1 MLNKCKI
8 LETRRG
14 FSVWKLKDYGAG
26 YAWDMVQRFPTRW
39 QAERFI
45 QKSSKRKGGTDYGK
59 DNG

>member
-14 FSVWKLKDYGAG
+14 FDVWKRRDYGPG
-26 YAWDMVQRFPTRW
+26 FAWDFVQRFKTRW

-45 QKSSKRKGGTDYGK
+45 QKSSKREGVRRENGKGK
-59 DNG
+59 